1 MPGNEKKCAA
11 EEKEKKR
18 KKKTF
23 VSQPAMQNS
32 VKMSLHVVNVSLQ
45 MKTYWIQVYTNRIGG
60 FFRLK

>member
-11 EEKEKKR
+11 EEKEKE
-18 KKKTF
+18 KKTF

-45 MKTYWIQVYTNRIGG
+45 MKTYWIQVYTNRIKG

>member
-1 MPGNEKKCAA
+1 MKKNVRQ
-11 EEKEKKR
+11 KKKKKKK

>member
-11 EEKEKKR
+11 EEKEE
-18 KKKTF
+18 KKTF

-45 MKTYWIQVYTNRIGG
+45 MMTYWIQVYTNRSGG

>member
-1 MPGNEKKCAA
+1 MKKNVRQ
-11 EEKEKKR
+11 KK
-18 KKKTF
+18 KKKKKKNKTF